1 MSLTASGLATVQTGL
16 LKALVIFT
24 LGLTISTNVLATTV
38 WDWSFAGESG
48 QFITDGDGLLEAG
61 QPAAGTYLLQDFI
74 VTSSSAGATLGS
86 SGDTL
91 SSFLGDYAVV
101 HPYAP
106 PPYSFL
112 WDGSQ
117 VTAWLNADELT
128 SDWWEFA
135 EMGDQLL
142 SYRFGL
148 DANSIFAA
156 DQATYVKFDQIGQ
169 APSEILAQGSIVVS
183 ASGVVPIP
191 ATVWLLGSALTCL
204 GWLKRKQAV

>member
-1 MSLTASGLATVQTGL
+1 MRLTASGLATVQTGL

-24 LGLTISTNVLATTV
+24 LGLTISTNALANTA

-74 VTSSSAGATLGS
+74 VTSSSAGAALGS

-117 VTAWLNADELT
+117 VTAWLNSRADSGDFWFISDTADTRYSYVFGADAEGLFDT
-128 SDWWEFA
+128 S
-135 EMGDQLL
+135 
-142 SYRFGL
+142 
-148 DANSIFAA
+148 
-156 DQATYVKFDQIGQ
+156 QATYVIVDSPGQ
-169 APSEILAQGSIVVS
+169 APSEYLAQGSIVVS
-183 ASGVVPIP
+183 ASSVVPIP
-191 ATVWLLGSALTCL
+191 AAVWLFGSALTGL
-204 GWLKRKQAV
+204 GWLGRRKIV